1 MEWGLKLAL
10 FPTRK
15 TTFIVKLSHSGSCC
29 IYFQHLRRGN
39 FVCAKLLALPFNILM
54 KIFNRIKCNT
64 IVRAFCEKVKT
75 SVQEAGLPAAV
86 QKKEPELQL
95 RLLGRNKIRPE
106 KGVEIKSF

>member
-29 IYFQHLRRGN
+29 IYFQHLRRRN
-39 FVCAKLLALPFNILM
+39 FVCAKLLALPDILM
-54 KIFNRIKCNT
+54 KLFNRIKCNT

-75 SVQEAGLPAAV
+75 SAQEAGLPAAV

-95 RLLGRNKIRPE
+95 RLLGRNMIGPE